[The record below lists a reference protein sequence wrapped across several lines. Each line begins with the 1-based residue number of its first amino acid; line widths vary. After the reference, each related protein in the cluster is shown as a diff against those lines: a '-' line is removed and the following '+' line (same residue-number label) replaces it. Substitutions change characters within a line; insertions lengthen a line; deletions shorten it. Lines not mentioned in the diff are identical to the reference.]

1 MSNFIHRFEPA
12 SADPVGPTCVLTSR
26 AIEDAGLLEILQTP
40 GAPLGH
46 WGLFDVLLDG
56 TSPDFVFREPIGRA
70 REVKTAL
77 SGLFGRFVA
86 RAYASEYLHYTHFTH
101 IHSPPLRLDG
111 RSRAEVV
118 RRPRHRG
125 DLPDWAVWSPSAG
138 LGIIEAKGCHSPSG
152 PARIL
157 QSAYRQAERA
167 EIRIGGR
174 LARFKRYAIAT
185 RWGFALPTPS
195 SPILAV
201 KDPEIEGEK
210 VGEDELD
217 RCGVGIARRHMSA
230 ILRPLGHVELATAL
244 SELVHTPFRSG
255 EAAARQ
261 RVEHALASADVRSV
275 GRRSDGRR
283 GARTGMADDLIGGFV
298 TRGGV
303 LPDRDLSPIDQE
315 TLRRLQLSPYFVG
328 VERSA
333 IEAVLAGDITLLRGR
348 QKDAGTMD
356 DIPEVRLDGGGTTV
370 VRLEDGQAEII

>member
-1 MSNFIHRFEPA
+1 VANFIHRFEPA

-40 GAPLGH
+40 GAPMGH

-56 TSPDFVFREPIGRA
+56 ASPDFVFREPLGKA

-86 RAYASEYLHYTHFTH
+86 RAYASQYLHYTHFTH

-111 RSRAEVV
+111 RSRAEVI

-125 DLPDWAVWSPSAG
+125 DLPDWAVWSASAG
-138 LGIIEAKGCHSPSG
+138 LGIIEAKGCHSPGG
-152 PARIL
+152 PDHIL

-174 LARFKRYAIAT
+174 LARFKRYAVAT
-185 RWGFALPTPS
+185 RWGFTLPTPS

-201 KDPEIEGEK
+201 KDPEVEGEA
-210 VGEDELD
+210 VGEEELD
-217 RCGVGIARRHMSA
+217 RSGVGIARRHMSA
-230 ILRPLGHVELATAL
+230 ILRPLGHLELATAL
-244 SELVHTPFRSG
+244 SELVHTPFKNG

-261 RVEHALASADVRSV
+261 RVEQALASADVRSI

-283 GARTGMADDLIGGFV
+283 GARNGMADDLIGGFV

-303 LPDRDLSPIDQE
+303 LADRDLSPVDQE
-315 TLRRLQLSPYFVG
+315 TLQRLQLSPCFIG

-333 IEAVLAGDITLLRGR
+333 IEAVLVGDMTRLRER
-348 QKDAGTMD
+348 QKGTRTMD
-356 DIPEVRLDGGGTTV
+356 DIPEVRLDGGGTIV
-370 VRLEDGQAEII
+370 VRLEDGQAEIV